1 MAGPHSGFTSKRQ
14 QVEML
19 ISSDSEHQKMR
30 GVKAKAFC
38 QPRLESLITVS
49 QMEPLLRH
57 S

>member
-1 MAGPHSGFTSKRQ
+1 MAGPHPGFTSKRQ

-19 ISSDSEHQKMR
+19 ISSDSEQQKIR

-49 QMEPLLRH
+49 QMELPLRH